1 MLGISVYLSCVWG
14 GNHMLDFWALY
25 LLGSIV
31 NLPWQFE
38 NTCTKSL
45 MQNAEK
51 PLTGPRFCQIFVKQ
65 INMFSVQLEFRRQI
79 FVCSCG
85 YKENFIFA
93 TVGGGKGN
101 KSSLCD

>member
-1 MLGISVYLSCVWG
+1 
-14 GNHMLDFWALY
+14 MLDFWALY

-51 PLTGPRFCQIFVKQ
+51 PLTGPRFCKIFVKQ

-93 TVGGGKGN
+93 TVGGGKETN
-101 KSSLCD
+101 LPSVIKL